1 MQGARSSRGLEHG
14 TGFYMI
20 DENGYRP
27 NVGIVLCNGAGQ
39 VFWARRRGQ
48 DGWQFPQGGIKFKE
62 SPEEALF
69 RELHEEIGL
78 TAQHVQVMG
87 RTREWLRYELP
98 EQLRRTGSMVR
109 GFRGQKQ
116 IWFLLRLT
124 GEDADVRLDRG
135 AQPEFD
141 RWRWIDY
148 WDAVDGIVEFKRA
161 VYHAALTELAG
172 FLK

>member
-1 MQGARSSRGLEHG
+1 
-14 TGFYMI
+14 MI

-27 NVGIVLCNGAGQ
+27 NVGIVLCNGSGQ

-48 DGWQFPQGGIKFKE
+48 DGWQFPQGGILFRE
-62 SPEEALF
+62 SPEDALF

-78 TAQHVQVMG
+78 APRHVQVMG

-98 EQLRRTGSMVR
+98 AQLLRNGASG

-124 GEDADVRLDRG
+124 GLDSDVRLDGG
-135 AQPEFD
+135 AEPEFD
-141 RWRWIDY
+141 RWRWIEY
-148 WDAVDGIVEFKRA
+148 WDAVQGIVEFKRA
-161 VYHAALTELAG
+161 VYRAALTELAG